1 MENSQTNKANENE
14 GQKTPLN
21 LVSTSKKGGD
31 ITDSPSGAATATAT
45 AKSVYDQAKET
56 AGQAYDAVTEKAADK
71 LNEQR
76 TTLSGGLSA
85 VADSVRQV
93 SSNLGSS
100 QSESALAEAAAKYT
114 DTAARK
120 IENVATYFENKDV
133 RAMARDVES
142 FARRNPA
149 IFIGAAFG
157 IGFLVARFLKS
168 TPTDSYSSAAGRD
181 FASAGRDNRTA
192 SKSVTQTDKET
203 SEGAAGFSARP
214 Q

>member
-1 MENSQTNKANENE
+1 MENSQTKRGDENE
-14 GQKTPLN
+14 GRKTPLN
-21 LVSTSKKGGD
+21 LVNSSDARGD
-31 ITDSPSGAATATAT
+31 AAGSGAATATAR
-45 AKSVYDQAKET
+45 SLMDQAKET

-71 LNEQR
+71 LDSQR

-93 SSNLGSS
+93 SSNLNSS
-100 QSESALAEAAAKYT
+100 ETESGLAEAAAKYT

-120 IENVATYFENKDV
+120 IENIAGYFENKDV

-157 IGFLVARFLKS
+157 LGLVVARFLKS
-168 TPTDSYSSAAGRD
+168 TPPRIETKAAGSD
-181 FASAGRDNRTA
+181 FASAERSTG
-192 SKSVTQTDKET
+192 
-203 SEGAAGFSARP
+203 AGFSSASQVDDINTGPTDFGARP